1 LINKEQK
8 KKLDE
13 IIRNI
18 QYACGEMQLIKND
31 ISYDLFTQ
39 ANKNEGFDKE
49 IIATFNTHINHLS
62 NAVDY
67 MDSF

>member
-8 KKLDE
+8 LKLNE

-18 QYACGEMQLIKND
+18 QYACGEMQLIKGD
-31 ISYDLFTQ
+31 IAYDLFTQ
-39 ANKNEGFDKE
+39 ANENEGFDKE
-49 IIATFNTHINHLS
+49 IIATFNTHIDKLHD
-62 NAVDY
+62 AVTY